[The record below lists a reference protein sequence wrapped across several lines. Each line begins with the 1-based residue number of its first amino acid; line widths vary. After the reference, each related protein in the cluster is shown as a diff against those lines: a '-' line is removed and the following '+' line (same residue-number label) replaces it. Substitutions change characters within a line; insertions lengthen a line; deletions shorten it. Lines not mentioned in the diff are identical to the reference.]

1 MGYYDD
7 HDMIPQDM
15 MPDGGNGDGC
25 GCLWYIALFW
35 GVIYLLGKIF
45 C

>member
-7 HDMIPQDM
+7 HDMIPRNM
-15 MPDGGNGDGC
+15 MPPTGDGC

-35 GVIYLLGKIF
+35 GVLYLLGKIF

>member
-15 MPDGGNGDGC
+15 MPSGGGDGC
-25 GCLWYIALFW
+25 GCLGLIVWFLC
-35 GVIYLLGKIF
+35 VLYLLGKIF

>member
-15 MPDGGNGDGC
+15 MPSGGDGC
-25 GCLWYIALFW
+25 GCLGLIVWFFFAL
-35 GVIYLLGKIF
+35 YLLGKIF